1 MGYEKSI
8 GPIWL
13 GRFSITR
20 TKTVGP
26 HVQLRMH
33 ALELIDEQSVGF
45 SHHALQLPHFVAI
58 ALRPFALRAVE
69 AERRVRTR
77 TRSRGSK
84 GIRTRVTDHRSQA
97 KLIRSTCNE
106 ISPA

>member
-13 GRFSITR
+13 GRLRITL
-20 TKTVGP
+20 TKTGGP
-26 HVQLRMH
+26 HVQLHMH

-45 SHHALQLPHFVAI
+45 SHALKLPRFVAI
-58 ALRPFALRAVE
+58 ALQPFALSAVE

-77 TRSRGSK
+77 TRSRASK
-84 GIRTRVTDHRSQA
+84 GIRTRVTDHRSKA
-97 KLIRSTCNE
+97 KLMTLTCNE